1 MSATVYRV
9 RLDEMPTSKLRRLCD
24 RMLEALGLT
33 DWTVE
38 VHVYPR
44 DFPGAEAAVVA
55 DEDDKA
61 ATVWLPRAHT
71 KDLAHELGHLR
82 IEADGLT
89 FPGVEMEEREAD
101 RLGRKA
107 ERAVRG

>member
-1 MSATVYRV
+1 MSTTVYRV
-9 RLDEMPTSKLRRLCD
+9 QLQEMPASKLRRLCD
-24 RMLEALGLT
+24 RMLAALDLE

-44 DFPGAEAAVVA
+44 DFPGAEAAVVS
-55 DEDDKA
+55 DEDDKT

-82 IEADGLT
+82 IEADGRDLDAAT
-89 FPGVEMEEREAD
+89 EEKEAD

-107 ERAVRG
+107 ERAVRK